1 MAREFIPKD
10 SNLDNFLQKSLTLR
24 NEDLETIDKVIKFLT
39 ENKDKLDALIIGIS
53 NGDETYRT
61 WIGNLNTCY
70 GLSKRISVNLENQM
84 WEFNDDEEE

>member
-24 NEDLETIDKVIKFLT
+24 NEDLESIDSVIEFLT
-39 ENKDKLDALIIGIS
+39 KHKDKLDALVIGIS
-53 NGDETYRT
+53 NGCETYRT

-70 GLSKRISVNLENQM
+70 GLSKRISVNLENEM
-84 WEFNDDEEE
+84 WEFNNEE